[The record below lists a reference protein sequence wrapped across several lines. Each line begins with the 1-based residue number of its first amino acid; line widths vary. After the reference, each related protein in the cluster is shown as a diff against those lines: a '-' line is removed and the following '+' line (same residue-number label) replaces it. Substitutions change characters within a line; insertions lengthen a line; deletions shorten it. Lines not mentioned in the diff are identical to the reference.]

1 MPNKCLNF
9 QVVDKN
15 SAILGLPYPQEDA
28 IPVPESNHST
38 ICKFDSRTQNY
49 DIVISGIA
57 DLVDWALKK
66 VPAPDK
72 SSSLSLSSLEVTVTD
87 DDSSSGL
94 SIPYRD
100 TQVSYAYLPHFGDTS
115 FSKVEDPKGQVPFAG
130 PFYLWPS
137 INFEQFAGRKGLM
150 KSIQEAL
157 LLQRSHQTRL
167 ALYGLGGVGK
177 TQIALQLIQWYRTS
191 YPNESIFWI
200 HGGSGDMLRQS
211 LTEIALRF
219 NLLGERG
226 MTTRP
231 LEVVRRFLLNE
242 DNGKW
247 LMIVDNADNPNTFL
261 SPSTESSSTSRDPDT
276 SQRVAL
282 GTYIPRCDHGR
293 IVFTTNSKAFG
304 ERLSMQ
310 GFVVEI
316 PPLDLDEA
324 CELLHKR
331 LFEDMQLAES
341 PPSYRREIPSKAE
354 LERLCG
360 YLDCLPLAL
369 SQAASFMRQQ
379 NVTVGEYIQLLDNDE
394 SRLSNLLEHNFQ
406 TYGHE
411 DDFSKAIAST
421 WNVTF
426 DLITAES
433 PIAAELLAFI
443 AFLDSKNI
451 PKFLLRYV
459 ESNEWNL
466 TVDGLGTLQGYA
478 LVNLTSEVRKFQSK
492 SFLFGSG
499 FGSHTIFFVH
509 LRAKPSVF
517 RANLGYIPHCYIHLG
532 LKSSFLVASLVHI
545 PFFFVHHGDRPF
557 TFGSNS
563 GLYAVFRLRKDPSAL

>member
-1 MPNKCLNF
+1 M
-9 QVVDKN
+9 Q
-15 SAILGLPYPQEDA
+15 IL
-28 IPVPESNHST
+28 VPESNHST

-66 VPAPDK
+66 VLAPDK

-94 SIPYRD
+94 SIPYRN
-100 TQVSYAYLPHFGDTS
+100 TQVSYAYLPRFGDTS
-115 FSKVEDPKGQVPFAG
+115 FSKAEEPKGQVPFAG

-137 INFEQFAGRKGLM
+137 ITFEQFAGRKGLM
-150 KSIQEAL
+150 NSIQEAL

-177 TQIALQLIQWYRTS
+177 TQIALQLIRRYRTS
-191 YPNESIFWI
+191 YPNESLFWI

-231 LEVVRRFLLNE
+231 LEAVRRFLLNE

-247 LMIVDNADNPNTFL
+247 LMIVDNADNPDTFL

-310 GFVVEI
+310 GFVIEI
-316 PPLDLDEA
+316 PLLDLDEA
-324 CELLHKR
+324 CELLYKR

-341 PPSYRREIPSKAE
+341 PPSYRREIPSKAG
-354 LERLCG
+354 LERFCG
-360 YLDCLPLAL
+360 YLDYLPLAL

-394 SRLSNLLEHNFQ
+394 SRLSDLLEHNFQ
-406 TYGHE
+406 KYGHE

-443 AFLDSKNI
+443 AFLDSKKI
-451 PKFLLRYV
+451 PKCLLRYV

-492 SFLFGSG
+492 SFLFGRG
-499 FGSHTIFFVH
+499 FGSHTIFIVH
-509 LRAKPSVF
+509 LRAKPSE
-517 RANLGYIPHCYIHLG
+517 LI
-532 LKSSFLVASLVHI
+532 
-545 PFFFVHHGDRPF
+545 
-557 TFGSNS
+557 
-563 GLYAVFRLRKDPSAL
+563 